1 MFISKKALPR
11 RTVLRGLG
19 ATLALPLLDA
29 MVPAMTASAQ
39 TAANPPRRF
48 GAVFVPLGERPGF
61 WTPATVGAN
70 FEFTPI
76 LKPLE
81 KFRKQVT
88 VVSELCD
95 PLDGHATTVSAW
107 LSGALPKKTFAEDV
121 YNGETVDQVIA
132 RKIGRET
139 PLPSLELATEDFTG
153 YIGGCDTQYSCAYM
167 NTISWSSAT
176 TPVPMEINPRVVF
189 ERLFGRPGTA
199 AQRKQRMQT
208 DKSILD
214 SLTADVKD
222 LERGLGARDLGRLHE
237 YLEHLR
243 EVERRIELSEK
254 SGAKSLQ
261 DVDAPFGIPEA
272 WEEHA
277 RLMFELAA
285 LAYQADITRVLSYM
299 MAKDASMISYT
310 NLGISEPHHSTTH
323 HLELP
328 ESVPNLVKINTYHM
342 SLFAEFIERL
352 STTPDG
358 DGSVLDHSLILFG
371 SGMSEANTHSR
382 LNIPTLLVGGS
393 SVGFKGN
400 RHIQTGTETPFANCL
415 LSLANVYGC
424 DLDRFGTLS
433 TGELSL

>member
-1 MFISKKALPR
+1 MFISKMALPR
-11 RTVLRGLG
+11 RTVLRGMG
-19 ATLALPLLDA
+19 AALALPLLDA
-29 MVPAMTASAQ
+29 MVPALTQ
-39 TAANPPRRF
+39 TVKTAANPPKRF
-48 GAVFVPLGERPGF
+48 GAVFVPLGERPGY
-61 WTPATVGAN
+61 WTPATVGSN

-76 LKPLE
+76 LKPIE
-81 KFRKQVT
+81 KFRQHVT

-107 LSGALPKKTFAEDV
+107 LSGAIPKKTFAEDV
-121 YNGETVDQVIA
+121 YSGETIDQVIA
-132 RKIGRET
+132 RKIGQDT

-176 TPVPMEINPRVVF
+176 TPVPMEINPRVIF

-208 DKSILD
+208 DKSVLD
-214 SLTADVKD
+214 SLTDDVKD

-237 YLEHLR
+237 YLDHVR
-243 EVERRIELSEK
+243 EVERRIQMSEK
-254 SGAKSLQ
+254 AGAKSLLE
-261 DVDAPFGIPEA
+261 VDAPFGIPES

-285 LAYQADITRVLSYM
+285 LAYQADITRVLTFM

-310 NLGISEPHHSTTH
+310 NLGVSEPHHSTTH

-328 ESVPNLVKINTYHM
+328 ESIPNLVKINTYHM

-358 DGSVLDHSLILFG
+358 DGSVLDHSLVLFG
-371 SGMSEANTHSR
+371 SGMSEANIHSR
-382 LNIPTLLVGGS
+382 LNIPTLLVGGGS
-393 SVGFKGN
+393 AGFKGN
-400 RHIQTGTETPFANCL
+400 RHIQAKPETPFANCL
-415 LSLANVYGC
+415 LAVANTFGC
-424 DLDRFGTLS
+424 ELTQFGTLS

>member
-11 RTVLRGLG
+11 RTVLRGIG

-29 MVPAMTASAQ
+29 MVPALTLSAK

-61 WTPATVGAN
+61 WTPATVGSN

-76 LKPLE
+76 LKPIE

-88 VVSELCD
+88 IISELCD

-121 YNGETVDQVIA
+121 YSGETVDQVIA
-132 RKIGRET
+132 RKIGQDT

-214 SLTADVKD
+214 SLADDVKD
-222 LERGLGARDLGRLHE
+222 LERGLGDR
-237 YLEHLR
+237 
-243 EVERRIELSEK
+243 K
-254 SGAKSLQ
+254 S
-261 DVDAPFGIPEA
+261 V
-272 WEEHA
+272 
-277 RLMFELAA
+277 
-285 LAYQADITRVLSYM
+285 V
-299 MAKDASMISYT
+299 
-310 NLGISEPHHSTTH
+310 
-323 HLELP
+323 
-328 ESVPNLVKINTYHM
+328 
-342 SLFAEFIERL
+342 
-352 STTPDG
+352 
-358 DGSVLDHSLILFG
+358 
-371 SGMSEANTHSR
+371 
-382 LNIPTLLVGGS
+382 
-393 SVGFKGN
+393 
-400 RHIQTGTETPFANCL
+400 
-415 LSLANVYGC
+415 
-424 DLDRFGTLS
+424 
-433 TGELSL
+433 